1 MLYHH
6 GVLARVFIATLT
18 GSAMLVSVSAVAQ
31 EVHGVIVF
39 GETFQNNGVAYGF
52 AWNFP
57 TKDASQAEAMDA
69 CVSSGGTNC
78 IPLAGFPNGCGALAM
93 DRHGNAQGKPGMT
106 LEQAEARALQ
116 GCEAAFGGAGCNIV
130 GSVCTTP
137 NGEPSTYSGSEIVMQ
152 AQSAQTT
159 VTEPADETPAREEPA
174 PLEDAQ
180 MAVTDPVDEP
190 LAREERILIQQ
201 ALNALGFDA
210 GSADGIF
217 GPRTLAAIYYW
228 QRASG
233 HETTGQLTRNQAAA
247 LVAQAA
253 FLAAVEVS
261 PDEEEEAPPIPDAD
275 EIPKAQREAVG
286 NQSGNVLT
294 FPESR
299 RCETQDAESPQ
310 DAEIEAI
317 QDFLW
322 RQYRSNSS
330 IIYLTNSLSEYELDF
345 DFEVPDGE
353 IRCSGFVRVDGRCQV
368 RSLEGES
375 LESEAAKRRTFQC
388 EPWSWEATQE

>member
-31 EVHGVIVF
+31 EAHGVIVF
-39 GETFQNNGVAYGF
+39 GETVQNNGVAYGF

-57 TKDASQAEAMDA
+57 TKDAAQAEAMDA

-116 GCEAAFGGAGCNIV
+116 GCEAAFGGAGCSIV
-130 GSVCTTP
+130 GSVCTTQDGDP
-137 NGEPSTYSGSEIVMQ
+137 GTYSGSESVLPAQ
-152 AQSAQTT
+152 AAQTT
-159 VTEPADETPAREEPA
+159 VTEPADGAPAREKPA
-174 PLEDAQ
+174 PSEDAQ
-180 MAVTDPVDEP
+180 AVGTGPVDAF
-190 LAREERILIQQ
+190 LAREERILIQRT
-201 ALNALGFDA
+201 LNALGFDA

-233 HETTGQLTRNQAAA
+233 HETTGQLTRDQVGA
-247 LVAQAA
+247 LVAQAV
-253 FLAAVEVS
+253 FPAAVEVS
-261 PDEEEEAPPIPDAD
+261 PDEEEEAPPIPDAN

-299 RCETQDAESPQ
+299 RCETQ

>member
-1 MLYHH
+1 MLQHH
-6 GVLARVFIATLT
+6 KMLARVVSATLA
-18 GSAMLVSVSAVAQ
+18 GALFVSVSAAAQ
-31 EVHGVIVF
+31 EAHGVIAF
-39 GETFQNNGVAYGF
+39 GETVQDNGVAYGF

-57 TKDASQAEAMDA
+57 TKDAAQAEAMDA

-253 FLAAVEVS
+253 FLAAVEVP
-261 PDEEEEAPPIPDAD
+261 PDQEDEAPTIPDAD
-275 EIPKAQREAVG
+275 AVPEGQREAAG
-286 NQSGNVLT
+286 KVLT
-294 FPESR
+294 FPEAG
-299 RCETQDAESPQ
+299 RCKPYAEKGR
-310 DAEIEAI
+310 ALEE
-317 QDFLW
+317 FLW
-322 RQYRSNSS
+322 EQYRSNSYM
-330 IIYLTNSLSEYELDF
+330 ITPTERFSEFELDF
-345 DFEVPDGE
+345 DFEDAMSPLGE
-353 IRCSGFVRVDGRCQV
+353 TKCYGVVMVDGGCQI
-368 RSLEGES
+368 RDLEGES
-375 LESEAAKRRTFQC
+375 LESEAARQQTFQC
-388 EPWSWEATQE
+388 EPWSWEATKEKMQ